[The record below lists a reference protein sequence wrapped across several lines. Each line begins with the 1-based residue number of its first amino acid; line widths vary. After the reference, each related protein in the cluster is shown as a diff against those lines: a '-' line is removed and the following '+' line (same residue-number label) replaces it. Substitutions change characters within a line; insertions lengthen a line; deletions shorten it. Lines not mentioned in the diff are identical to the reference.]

1 MNRLLLI
8 LSRIRKNIIAFAM
21 VVLLRLLTYA
31 GFVLAVAATP
41 YVFMGEVGYIAYI
54 LPLYIADVAAGNLFT
69 GVFYGLFEFRF
80 ISRMKESGELQ
91 KHMSHN
97 EWGRFEKRF
106 NELAAGMPA
115 RRRRLIMRYIWNHI
129 IAACPV
135 LAMIGLNLWP
145 DKRGLVFA
153 AVGVLLAVSL
163 IMRLRLRGNKTDV
176 EKQEQNDGEIRNI
189 FEHIR

>member
-54 LPLYIADVAAGNLFT
+54 LPLYIADAAVGNLFT

-80 ISRMKESGELQ
+80 ISRMKESGEL
-91 KHMSHN
+91 
-97 EWGRFEKRF
+97 
-106 NELAAGMPA
+106 
-115 RRRRLIMRYIWNHI
+115 
-129 IAACPV
+129 
-135 LAMIGLNLWP
+135 
-145 DKRGLVFA
+145 
-153 AVGVLLAVSL
+153 
-163 IMRLRLRGNKTDV
+163 
-176 EKQEQNDGEIRNI
+176 
-189 FEHIR
+189 